1 MRMSRKG
8 REMSFCHFHSEL
20 HMGRNAIKV
29 IKESYQGGMSMR
41 PYDKGVINKTK
52 PTFGFKVKVV

>member
-1 MRMSRKG
+1 
-8 REMSFCHFHSEL
+8 
-20 HMGRNAIKV
+20 MGRNAIKV

>member
-1 MRMSRKG
+1 
-8 REMSFCHFHSEL
+8 L
-20 HMGRNAIKV
+20 HMGRNDIKV

-52 PTFGFKVKVV
+52 PIFGFKVKVF